1 MTALAQINNGQIV
14 LAGDSKVTYLSHD
27 KVLKMCSQGRIWV
40 YKFWQMLT
48 GRSPFTSPIIS
59 ITLDR
64 DLILI
69 ASYCG
74 CVAWRVSDLMECNNQ
89 AQIDEVQRISSPVPV
104 TAIQHQR
111 HSLLASAADGQL
123 LIYDF
128 SKNKI
133 RRRLESESELEFL
146 ALARSKTNEIEPLSD
161 GCRLCGSG
169 DESPLHFFLQC
180 PALSR
185 PRHQLMQVKD
195 KPALMYTKHLLIL
208 LFCLKNLERVVPG
221 IRVMTKDNQLDVIL
235 YGVDDPDQSV
245 SVRDH
250 VEHFIIKAKS

>member
-1 MTALAQINNGQIV
+1 MCRKIV
-14 LAGDSKVTYLSHD
+14 L
-27 KVLKMCSQGRIWV
+27 MCFIQGRIWV
-40 YKFWQMLT
+40 YKYGQMLT

-74 CVAWRVSDLMECNNQ
+74 CVVWKVEDLSNCNNQ

-111 HSLLASAADGQL
+111 HSLLTSAADGQL

-133 RRRLESESELEFL
+133 RRRMNSESEFELY
-146 ALARSKTNEIEPLSD
+146 ALTRSKTNDIEPLSD
-161 GCRLCGSG
+161 GCKLCGSG

-180 PALSR
+180 PALAR
-185 PRHQLMQVKD
+185 PRHQLIQVKD
-195 KPALMYTKHLLIL
+195 KLTLI
-208 LFCLKNLERVVPG
+208 FSEC
-221 IRVMTKDNQLDVIL
+221 T
-235 YGVDDPDQSV
+235 
-245 SVRDH
+245 
-250 VEHFIIKAKS
+250 